1 MIVLILNCGSSSI
14 KYQLLKIEE
23 EDTVLAKGQVDR
35 IGIKGSNIEQK
46 VDGTEPIV
54 LKEEILDHTKGIDLI
69 LQLLVDK
76 RQKPIKSLQEIDA
89 VGHRMVHGGEYFS
102 DSVMIND
109 DVKSKFAEL
118 TDLAPLHNP
127 ANLQGIEAMERLL
140 PGKPQVGVFDT
151 AFHQSMPEKAY
162 LYGIPY
168 SMYKKYGIRRYGF
181 HGTSHKFVAEK
192 ACDILGWDIKEKNII
207 TCHLGNGA
215 SITAIKGGESIETSM
230 GFTPNYGLVM
240 GTRSGVVDPGIIE
253 YLMERE
259 NLPLNEVVELLNK
272 KSGMLG
278 LSDGMSSDMRD
289 LADAMMAGNKDAARA
304 LTAYAHRVKHYI
316 GAYTAELNGVDLIIM
331 TGGIGEN
338 NWLVRELC
346 LSDLEY
352 LGITLNK
359 DMNKGLRGRD
369 TKICTDCSRV
379 KVMIIQ
385 TNEELVIAN
394 ETVRLVSAQKN
405 SLSEH

>member
-289 LADAMMAGNKDAARA
+289 LADAMMAGNRDAARA